1 MDQISEVIKKY
12 KLRVIKCHKDAKYND
27 LIWSTIL

>member
-1 MDQISEVIKKY
+1 MDQISEVIKY